1 MMLSKL
7 HQDLSSAPSGA
18 YEFVAYLATVDMRPN
33 DDVDVQLVEIGN
45 VIVDDEKKE
54 IRLIPASS
62 TADKP
67 DAGTFALLG
76 SVLDACPL
84 NADGEYDMRLLIEL
98 PLLRED
104 PKFDRPEMAE
114 MAGVYL
120 GPESQEAW
128 FLVYPAQEFPVG
140 SLPV

>member
-7 HQDLSSAPSGA
+7 HEQLTSAPDGA
-18 YEFVAYLATVDMRPN
+18 YEFVAYLATVDRRP
-33 DDVDVQLVEIGN
+33 DDDIDVQLVEIGN
-45 VIVDDEKKE
+45 VVLDEGRKE

-67 DAGTFALLG
+67 EAGTFALLG
-76 SVLDACPL
+76 SVLDACPSD
-84 NADGEYDMRLLIEL
+84 ADGEYDMRLVIEL

-104 PKFDRPEMAE
+104 PKFDRPELSE

-128 FLVYPAQEFPVG
+128 FLVYPARDFPNG